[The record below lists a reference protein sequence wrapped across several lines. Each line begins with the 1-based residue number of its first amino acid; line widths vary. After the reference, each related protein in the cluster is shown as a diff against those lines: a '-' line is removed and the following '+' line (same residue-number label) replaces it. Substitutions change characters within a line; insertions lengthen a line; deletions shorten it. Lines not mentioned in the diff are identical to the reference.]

1 MKIRRLIVIAGFL
14 IAVAALVSMALVSH
28 WRNSQTFKGL
38 AKLAAAE
45 QSYLRDHVSR
55 GEPSPASVTLRNLV
69 SGGYIST
76 DDARAFDG
84 MDVTFYP
91 TVGDSDP
98 LAVLVRVRMRDG
110 VQIAAMAD
118 GSIQQLPYQ
127 SPK

>member
-1 MKIRRLIVIAGFL
+1 MKIRRLIMIAGL
-14 IAVAALVSMALVSH
+14 LVAVAALASVALVFH
-28 WRNSQTFKGL
+28 WQHSQMFKGL

-55 GEPSPASVTLRNLV
+55 GEPSTASVTLRDLV

-98 LAVLVRVRMRDG
+98 QAILVRVQMRDG
-110 VQIAAMAD
+110 VQIALMAD
-118 GSIQQLPYQ
+118 GSIAQLPYQ